1 MMERVSEAGR
11 MVEFDMAGR
20 AAPQNPCFPPESEFV
35 LDRIFEFVLDR
46 TLCFLFLYP
55 LQH

>member
-46 TLCFLFLYP
+46 TLCYCK
-55 LQH
+55 

>member
-1 MMERVSEAGR
+1 

-20 AAPQNPCFPPESEFV
+20 AAPQNPCFLPESEFV

-46 TLCFLFLYP
+46 TLCIPMCVPFLF
-55 LQH
+55 